1 MDTRPNFLLICT
13 DHWPA
18 QLRRAE
24 GWSSLLT
31 PTLDRLA
38 KEGVEFSN
46 MFSECPV
53 CIPARRSLMTG
64 TTPKTHGDRVY
75 SDRMPMPGLP
85 TLASVF
91 RDAGYQTSVVGKL
104 HVYPQRDRIGFEE
117 SKIVE
122 EARYEFGV
130 TDDYQLW
137 LGEQGLVG
145 QEFLHG
151 MGSNTYHARPWHL
164 DESTHPTSWIGRE
177 MAKQIARKD
186 PTRPAFFYASFTA
199 PHPPLVPPQV
209 FLDMYQ
215 DQDMQEPYEGSW
227 VDEDAYAIKALRH
240 MGVQYSKR
248 EIIMAR
254 KAFAALCTQIDHQI
268 RTLIGTL
275 REHQLLDNTIIG
287 FMSDHGDMLF
297 NHGMVAKRVFYQ
309 GSTNVPF
316 LLAGKPLSQF
326 RGIHSDK
333 LLCLSDVMPTL
344 LDIAGIEIP
353 KTVEGLSAFSSQE
366 REYVYGEIGEGDK
379 ASRMIVNKQYKLIYY
394 PVGNHKQLFDLKNDP
409 KELNN
414 IAGNTE
420 VAAIQKVMEQQ
431 LMNELYGDDLL
442 WIENGR
448 LVGKPNKE
456 FTPPSDLGLY
466 NQRGIHWPTPKSYG
480 NLGANM

>member
-1 MDTRPNFLLICT
+1 MDTRPNVLLICT

-18 QLRRAE
+18 ELRRPN

-38 KEGVEFSN
+38 REGIEFTN
-46 MFSECPV
+46 TFSECPV

-64 TTPKTHGDRVY
+64 TSPKTHGDRVY
-75 SDRMPMPGLP
+75 SDQMTMPDIP
-85 TLASVF
+85 TLASTF

-104 HVYPQRDRIGFEE
+104 HVYPQRNRIGFEE
-117 SKIVE
+117 SHIVE
-122 EARYEFGV
+122 EARYEFGI

-145 QEFLHG
+145 KEFLHA
-151 MGSNTYHARPWHL
+151 MGSNTYHTRPWHL
-164 DESTHPTSWIGRE
+164 DESAHPTSWIGRE
-177 MAKQIARKD
+177 MAKCITRKD

-209 FLDMYQ
+209 FLDMYR
-215 DQDMQEPYEGSW
+215 DEDIESPYEGTW

-248 EIIMAR
+248 EILMAR

-268 RTLIGTL
+268 RILIGTL

-287 FMSDHGDMLF
+287 FVSDHGDMLF

-309 GSTNVPF
+309 CSTNVPF
-316 LLAGKPLSQF
+316 LLTGKPLARY
-326 RGIHSDK
+326 RGMQSDR
-333 LLCLSDVMPTL
+333 LLCLRDVMPTL
-344 LDIAGIEIP
+344 LDLAGIETP
-353 KTVEGLSAFSSQE
+353 STVEGISAFSDQQ
-366 REYVYGEIGEGDK
+366 REYVFGEMGEGDK
-379 ASRMIVNKQYKLIYY
+379 ATRMIVNKRYKLIYY
-394 PVGNHKQLFDLKNDP
+394 PVGNHRQLFDLEHDP
-409 KELNN
+409 KELKNLVGMPEMKE
-414 IAGNTE
+414 ILAT
-420 VAAIQKVMEQQ
+420 MESQ
-431 LMNELYGDDLL
+431 LMQELHGDDLN
-442 WIENGR
+442 WIQAGS

-456 FTPPSDLGLY
+456 FIPLSDVGLY
-466 NQRGIHWPTPKSYG
+466 NQRGYHWPAPGSYK